1 VTKDRKTQGQ
11 EARQLQL
18 PFAAFDA
25 IRAARTRRRD
35 ELVANCVGLSPT
47 QKRLLQ
53 ALHAR
58 CGGGKQFC
66 WPSRRVIAA
75 DLGYVWPGCER
86 TITRQI
92 TTLKALGL
100 LLTQEGQRRDG
111 GQSSTV
117 YCIRYCLLRRM
128 QAEGRGFSKDLHRV
142 RGGSEHLPPRQYCLP
157 PSSLLTT
164 PPRHQCLPPSTVV
177 PGDELNGMEVEV
189 NRTPY
194 VCTETAKPVAA
205 SRQSAGETTSLGPHS
220 GEMRLR
226 TDGGGLMISE
236 KKSGW
241 WAYRI
246 EREDLSDKSE
256 MVGLY
261 EAAVKAAI
269 VTNTVTNRVRFVA
282 LMLHVKSQANIHNVT
297 GYIVTTIER
306 GSWNCLPKSVV
317 LAAAKLVGGEAL
329 RLSAAQLQE
338 AGTNSPPKSEEA

>member
-11 EARQLQL
+11 EAR
-18 PFAAFDA
+18 FAAFDA

-177 PGDELNGMEVEV
+177 PGDELNGIEVEV

-194 VCTETAKPVAA
+194 VCTETALA
-205 SRQSAGETTSLGPHS
+205 RQGL
-220 GEMRLR
+220 RR